1 MQKVM
6 SCSSVFLSFFPVML
20 SSEGVSVTETENV
33 PRRTHILK
41 FIKNLLW
48 EKEKRRRKKHLWNA
62 FVHGSFEEAL
72 LTCLFLFL
80 PRTSPWWKVWRARP
94 TACVWWWKP
103 SASWRASNL
112 TGSLTP
118 VAQAKRLRTSGDLP
132 RESLVTWSFSR
143 ACTLLTR
150 WASFFLF

>member
-48 EKEKRRRKKHLWNA
+48 EKEKKNKKTCEMLLCMA
-62 FVHGSFEEAL
+62 AL
-72 LTCLFLFL
+72 
-80 PRTSPWWKVWRARP
+80 K
-94 TACVWWWKP
+94 KP
-103 SASWRASNL
+103 
-112 TGSLTP
+112 
-118 VAQAKRLRTSGDLP
+118 
-132 RESLVTWSFSR
+132 
-143 ACTLLTR
+143 C
-150 WASFFLF
+150 